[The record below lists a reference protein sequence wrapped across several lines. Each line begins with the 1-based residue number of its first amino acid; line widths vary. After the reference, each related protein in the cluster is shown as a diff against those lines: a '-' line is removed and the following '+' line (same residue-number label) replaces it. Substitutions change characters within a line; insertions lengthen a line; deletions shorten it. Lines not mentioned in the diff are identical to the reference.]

1 MGRLDPALTLPAA
14 ITGFLLPDA
23 LIAGDLAAFGSALW
37 HLLLPAAALA
47 IGLAPLVMRVLRASL
62 QEAIHEDYIA
72 LARLR
77 GLSESR
83 VLLAHALPNASL
95 PTISLIGV
103 QAGFMFGGTLL
114 VEVIFA
120 YPGLGN
126 LMVDAVR
133 NQDLPV
139 IQVVAL
145 VYCVLVLCLNALVD
159 VLYLL
164 VNPRLR
170 PA

>member
-1 MGRLDPALTLPAA
+1 DDVSIAQLVRLAQADPALAGRLIKAANAPALGA
-14 ITGFLLPDA
+14 RRPT
-23 LIAGDLAAFGSALW
+23 
-37 HLLLPAAALA
+37 
-47 IGLAPLVMRVLRASL
+47 ASL
-62 QEAIHEDYIA
+62 QEAMHEDYIA
-72 LARLR
+72 MARLR
-77 GLSESR
+77 GLSEAR
-83 VLLAHALPNASL
+83 VLLVHALKNASL

-103 QAGFMFGGTLL
+103 QAGFMFGGTVL

-145 VYCVLVLCLNALVD
+145 IYCVLVLCLNALVD

-170 PA
+170 AA